1 MFYDFSGI
9 IKQFGNH
16 VARIAVVF
24 MIFSTGMFIS
34 AAGEYKCWLN
44 ALIQNLETSGF
55 FFSLTSSKINHFDLK
70 HFKLKHTGTFKS
82 LQIAGNEWDLNCIV
96 VDCVML
102 QRSPSWIRRGGWEP
116 RILWKKKDRL
126 VFLYFECAWRGSML
140 PVHYQW
146 SLNLLTGVTVALD
159 DNFHCWKCLN

>member
-1 MFYDFSGI
+1 ML
-9 IKQFGNH
+9 IKCFDSKFGNQ
-16 VARIAVVF
+16 
-24 MIFSTGMFIS
+24 
-34 AAGEYKCWLN
+34 C
-44 ALIQNLETSGF
+44 F

-82 LQIAGNEWDLNCIV
+82 SQIAGNEWDLNCIV
-96 VDCVML
+96 VGCVML
-102 QRSPSWIRRGGWEP
+102 QPSPSWIRRGGGWEP

-126 VFLYFECAWRGSML
+126 VFLYFECAWRESML
-140 PVHYQW
+140 PLHYQW

>member
-44 ALIQNLETSGF
+44 ALIQNLETVGF

-82 LQIAGNEWDLNCIV
+82 SQIAGNEWDLNCIV

-102 QRSPSWIRRGGWEP
+102 QRSPSWIRRGGVGNPEYCEKRKTGWCSST
-116 RILWKKKDRL
+116 LS
-126 VFLYFECAWRGSML
+126 VRGGS
-140 PVHYQW
+140 PCYQCTI
-146 SLNLLTGVTVALD
+146 NG
-159 DNFHCWKCLN
+159 H

>member
-1 MFYDFSGI
+1 MCINGPYLFYDFSGI

-34 AAGEYKCWLN
+34 AAGEYKWWLN

-82 LQIAGNEWDLNCIV
+82 SQIAGNEWDLNCIV
-96 VDCVML
+96 VNCVML
-102 QRSPSWIRRGGWEP
+102 QPNPEYCEKRKTGWYSCTLSVHGGGP
-116 RILWKKKDRL
+116 CYLCTIN
-126 VFLYFECAWRGSML
+126 G
-140 PVHYQW
+140 H
-146 SLNLLTGVTVALD
+146 
-159 DNFHCWKCLN
+159 

>member
-1 MFYDFSGI
+1 MFHDFSGI

-44 ALIQNLETSGF
+44 AFKTSGFF

-70 HFKLKHTGTFKS
+70 HFTLKHTGTFKS
-82 LQIAGNEWDLNCIV
+82 SQIAGNEWDLNCIV

-102 QRSPSWIRRGGWEP
+102 QPSPSWIWGGGESGNPEYCEKRKTSWYSCT
-116 RILWKKKDRL
+116 L
-126 VFLYFECAWRGSML
+126 S
-140 PVHYQW
+140 VHGGGPCY
-146 SLNLLTGVTVALD
+146 LCTING
-159 DNFHCWKCLN
+159 H

>member
-34 AAGEYKCWLN
+34 AAGEYKCWSN
-44 ALIQNLETSGF
+44 ALIQNLETSVF

-82 LQIAGNEWDLNCIV
+82 SQIAGNEWDLNCTV

-102 QRSPSWIRRGGWEP
+102 QPSPSWIWGGG
-116 RILWKKKDRL
+116 
-126 VFLYFECAWRGSML
+126 GSGNPEYCEKRKTGWYSCTL
-140 PVHYQW
+140 SVH
-146 SLNLLTGVTVALD
+146 G
-159 DNFHCWKCLN
+159 H